1 MSLPSILPRLL
12 KKSDPHI
19 SPPAKPPE
27 VNRLDHQIRLQNGST
42 SVLEFS
48 SQRIQLAKHSQFP
61 NLYARVEELTKD
73 LGHLRQ
79 EVQFYRQSFENLQ
92 RLRETGYDVYQQLVL
107 LLYLDN
113 NSDRLHEIMIQ
124 LHRGLQDSVRREVK
138 AEKAWME
145 FWGIEY
151 NEKEFEGEVL
161 I

>member
-1 MSLPSILPRLL
+1 MSQSSNPRNPL
-12 KKSDPHI
+12 KNSGPPI
-19 SPPAKPPE
+19 PPPAKLPE
-27 VNRLDHQIRLQNGST
+27 FNRLDHKIRLQNGST
-42 SVLEFS
+42 SVLECS
-48 SQRIQLAKHSQFP
+48 PQRIQLAKHSQFP

-92 RLRETGYDVYQQLVL
+92 RLRETGYDVYQQLFLV
-107 LLYLDN
+107 LYLDH
-113 NSDRLHEIMIQ
+113 NSDRLHEIMMQ
-124 LHRGLQDSVRREVK
+124 LHHGLQDSVRREVK

-145 FWGIEY
+145 FWGIKY